1 MVFQFYCYFLIIC
14 DNIYILGKSNKER
27 IELNVKINLA
37 DENHLEFY
45 GDMLLTRK
53 EENIEPCF
61 LINNKVYS
69 YIYDSSKYSEEEL
82 KKKVQYVR

>member
-1 MVFQFYCYFLIIC
+1 MPSNAYVEGLEKKDGFII
-14 DNIYILGKSNKER
+14 ISLSNKER
-27 IELNVKINLA
+27 IELNVKINLV

-53 EENIEPCF
+53 EENIEPSF